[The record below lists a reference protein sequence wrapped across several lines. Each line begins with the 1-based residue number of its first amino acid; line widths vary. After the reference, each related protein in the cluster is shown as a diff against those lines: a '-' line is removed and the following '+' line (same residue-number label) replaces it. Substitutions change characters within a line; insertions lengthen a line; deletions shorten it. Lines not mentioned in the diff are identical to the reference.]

1 MKLMARE
8 RYGYGCTVR
17 ADGEISRYATSWESF
32 LARSPS
38 PRRPLHPRCI
48 TCRQFRRTSVLLSF
62 RAMTVGSRGDDREE
76 TGPDSVTVCVHAH
89 YARIASGM
97 YRRHWQGSGGER
109 TRGELKDPAG
119 SFKFYFTRI
128 PHVGV
133 CTDIRARARSILDL
147 KHIPRAEGKK
157 LNSLMK

>member
-1 MKLMARE
+1 MHGSGRW
-8 RYGYGCTVR
+8 RN
-17 ADGEISRYATSWESF
+17 
-32 LARSPS
+32 LALCDVMGILPGTLPASSPS
-38 PRRPLHPRCI
+38 VASALHHMPTVSSHLCP
-48 TCRQFRRTSVLLSF
+48 SVLPSYDG
-62 RAMTVGSRGDDREE
+62 RIERRRSRGNR
-76 TGPDSVTVCVHAH
+76 SVTVCVHAH

-97 YRRHWQGSGGER
+97 YRRHWQRSGGER
-109 TRGELKDPAG
+109 TRGELKGPVG

-133 CTDIRARARSILDL
+133 CTNIRARARSILDL